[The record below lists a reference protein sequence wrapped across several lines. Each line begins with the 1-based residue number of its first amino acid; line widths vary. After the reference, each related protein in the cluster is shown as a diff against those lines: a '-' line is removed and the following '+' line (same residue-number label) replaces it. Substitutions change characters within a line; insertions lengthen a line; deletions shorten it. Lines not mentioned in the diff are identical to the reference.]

1 MVNTTAGQALHMAS
15 KLLNMRHFRTFEGF
29 PLGAKTRY
37 KSNHGNPGRAPAW
50 PISAGM
56 ALHAKTAIGQPQF
69 RAYMQQT
76 HP

>member
-1 MVNTTAGQALHMAS
+1 MVNTTAGLVLRMAS

-29 PLGAKTRY
+29 PLEAKTRY
-37 KSNHGNPGRAPAW
+37 KSDMATRDGLRLGLFPPAW
-50 PISAGM
+50 PFM
-56 ALHAKTAIGQPQF
+56 PKPAIGQPQF